1 MKTKF
6 ALLTVLALV
15 SACACGRKTP
25 DLPPVDADKFIRYAS
40 GLSMESKL
48 LDKVVNFDILLPADY
63 LSDPQKRYPVVY
75 MCHGLGDDN
84 TSWNDKWL
92 RIEQK
97 VMELESQ
104 GLEPMIY
111 VFPNASRTYYCNKYN
126 GKYPYMDMFATE
138 LVPFID
144 KTYRT
149 IADRQHR
156 ATVGYS
162 MGGFGAYILAAKH
175 PELFSI
181 SVPLS
186 MSFRTD
192 EQYMSESQD
201 GWNYQWGS
209 IFGGENESGEGRLT
223 EYYKQHCPFYVF
235 DKDNRSGL
243 DSVHWFLHCGDDEE
257 QLLIANDDLHVLMM
271 DNGYRHEYR
280 VADGAHTSGYWR
292 KALEEVLP
300 YIQSVMAGNDEWNYS
315 WASPRPVDIEVD
327 DNGVFCSEKYL
338 ENAEETGFA
347 FYVAYKSL
355 DSELVRSLISIMQ
368 RTTYKSFAILP
379 CNLDEETLASFVE
392 RMEAQYHIGGSS
404 EKRAILAIG
413 DAGVDVFNAREL
425 FGRFYLEDISLPDDF
440 DESMLE
446 QGKFYYIGQSDESAH
461 YSEMNKMYKLCKN
474 TGAHYEYR
482 CRNHNADHAVS
493 LQSAVEIMKEYL
505 PL

>member
-63 LSDPQKRYPVVY
+63 LSEPQKRYPVVY

-126 GKYPYMDMFATE
+126 GNYPYMDMFATE
-138 LVPFID
+138 LVPHID
-144 KTYRT
+144 NTYRT
-149 IADRQHR
+149 IADREHR

-192 EQYMSESQD
+192 AQYMSESQD

-235 DKDNRSGL
+235 DKDNRGNL
-243 DSVHWFLHCGDDEE
+243 DSVHWFFHCGDDEE
-257 QLLIANDDLHVLMM
+257 QLLIANDDLHVLLMQ
-271 DNGYRHEYR
+271 NGYKHEYR
-280 VADGAHTSGYWR
+280 VADGAHTAGYWR
-292 KALEEVLP
+292 KSLDEVLP
-300 YIQSVMAGNDEWNYS
+300 FIQSVMAGNNDWTYS
-315 WASPRPVDIEVD
+315 WVSPRPVEVELD
-327 DNGVFCSEKYL
+327 DNGVFCSEKYQ
-338 ENAEETGFA
+338 ENAEENGFA
-347 FYVAYKSL
+347 FYIAHEDLNPDIVA
-355 DSELVRSLISIMQ
+355 SLISIMQ
-368 RTTYKSFAILP
+368 RSAIKNFVIMP
-379 CNLDEETLASFVE
+379 CNVEVENFPDYVE
-392 RMEAQYHIGGSS
+392 RMERYYHAGGSP
-404 EKRAILAIG
+404 EKRAVLAIG
-413 DAGVDVFNAREL
+413 NAGKTVFDSREL
-425 FGRFYLEDISLPDDF
+425 FCKFYLEDASLSEGF

-446 QGKFYYIGQSDESAH
+446 QGKFYYIGQADESEH
-461 YSEMNKMYKLCKN
+461 FTEMNKLYKLCKN
-474 TGAHYEYR
+474 NGALFEYR
-482 CRNHNADHAVS
+482 CRNNSTDQTVS
-493 LQSAVEIMKEYL
+493 LQSAIEIMKEYL
-505 PL
+505 PF